1 MLSPGIMALARWPG
15 TSPKVLCLVAMRGAL
30 VALLLVAA
38 GCVVPDVDRSI
49 AASDAGPGKPRIVGA
64 DGPLTAGQG
73 QVLLISIAGGAG
85 QDELLHR
92 HRAVEEAIAGT
103 PL

>member
-1 MLSPGIMALARWPG
+1 MLSPRIIALARWPG
-15 TSPKVLCLVAMRGAL
+15 TGPKVLCLVTVRGAL
-30 VALLLVAA
+30 AALLLAAA

-49 AASDAGPGKPRIVGA
+49 ADSNVTTSSKPRIVGA

-73 QVLLISIAGGAG
+73 QALLTSVAGGAG

-92 HRAVEEAIAGT
+92 LVR
-103 PL
+103 